1 MGNLETIVIKKKKL
15 FIYYTLRLTASK
27 QTFSPQDNRR
37 KLFKPI
43 KDKAGD
49 NNTASEILKTTL
61 GLKKEKVDE
70 RDDNRTERRVLT
82 RVPGASTLMSVK

>member
-1 MGNLETIVIKKKKL
+1 MGNLETIVIKKKL

-49 NNTASEILKTTL
+49 TNTASEILKTTL
-61 GLKKEKVDE
+61 GLKAITKEKVDE
-70 RDDNRTERRVLT
+70 RDDN
-82 RVPGASTLMSVK
+82 S